1 MRKKKPI
8 KVHKGDVSKL
18 AIMCNVSCKTV
29 YNALHW
35 RSDTINENNVREQA
49 LKYFAKKFQIKT
61 KFN

>member
-49 LKYFAKKFQIKT
+49 LKYFAKKF
-61 KFN
+61 